1 METGKSMSGKRRAHG
16 LGIFLGTLA
25 GILILAA
32 IACTIAFFLSA
43 EPSAK
48 IPPKGL
54 YVVIREGAG
63 AALVGRDLE
72 DSGAIRSRLAFRLLA
87 RLRGDESALKSGTY
101 LIEPDMGTWQVLD
114 LIVSGKQA
122 LVRVTV
128 PEGYTLS
135 QTAAVLEKYGICKA
149 SDFKAVAGD
158 AAFIASLSIK
168 APSLEGYLFPD
179 TYYFPPQFDAKEA
192 ARMMVEAFRTKLEAA
207 MPEAGLLSGEELQE
221 KVILASIIEREYRV
235 PAEAPLM
242 ASVFYNRL
250 RIRMALQSCATVVYV
265 ITEKQG
271 KPHPEVI
278 YDRDL
283 AIPDDYN
290 TYSHRGLP
298 PGPICSPGL
307 TALGAVFH
315 PAASK
320 YLYFRLIDPAAGTHH
335 FSETLEEHN
344 EATALAVKR
353 VGGQ

>member
-1 METGKSMSGKRRAHG
+1 MNGNRRARG
-16 LGIFLGTLA
+16 FGIVLGTMA
-25 GILILAA
+25 GLVILAA
-32 IACTIAFFLSA
+32 IACAIALFVIT
-43 EPSAK
+43 EPSAA
-48 IPPKGL
+48 IPGKGL
-54 YVVIREGAG
+54 YVVVREGAG
-63 AALVGRDLE
+63 ASLVGRDLE
-72 DSGAIRSRLAFRLLA
+72 ASGAIRSSLAFQVLA

-101 LIEPDMGTWQVLD
+101 LVKPGMGTWQVLD

-122 LVRVTV
+122 LVRVTI

-149 SDFKAVAGD
+149 SDFKAVAKD
-158 AAFIASLSIK
+158 AGFIAGLSIK
-168 APSLEGYLFPD
+168 AESLEGYLFPD
-179 TYYFPPQFDAKEA
+179 TYYFPPQFEAREA
-192 ARMMVEAFRTKLEAA
+192 ARMMVEAFRAKLAA
-207 MPEAGLLSGEELQE
+207 AIPEASQLSPEEVQE

-235 PAEAPLM
+235 PAEAALM

-271 KPHPEVI
+271 KPHPEII

-283 AIPDDYN
+283 AIPDAYN

-307 TALGAVFH
+307 TALDAVFH
-315 PAASK
+315 PAATK
-320 YLYFRLIDPAAGTHH
+320 YLYFRLIDAGSGTHH

-344 EATALAVKR
+344 EATALVVKR